1 MSSIGVQ
8 HVVQNIH
15 MIQHRTGT
23 LGHAIQRVLRNMD
36 INAGLAL
43 DQLIQAPQQ
52 APPPVRVMP
61 WSMISALSSGGGALQ
76 SP

>member
-1 MSSIGVQ
+1 MTAVGVQ
-8 HVVQNIH
+8 HVVQHIH

-52 APPPVRVMP
+52 GTA
-61 WSMISALSSGGGALQ
+61 AGGR
-76 SP
+76 